1 VQRHLISIAAI
12 LLITGMAAT
21 AIYFPQINL
30 LGFERG
36 GDGPLGLRLGLDIQ
50 GGTHLVYQT
59 EDENPSP
66 GQMEGLIQNINR
78 RIDKF
83 GVSEPILQQ
92 MGERRLLIQLPGI
105 TNIEE
110 AKGLIGAT
118 AELDFREVVVGEPTP
133 ALDEDGNLQYNDAGE
148 VVMNDGTPEFVKA
161 TGIVNGSPVEL
172 TGALLLPDGAQVG
185 RDETAGS
192 FQVTLRFNGPG
203 EEVLEQVT
211 TRNIGRPLGIF
222 VDNSPISTP
231 NVRSA
236 ILAGQGGIIDG
247 LGLNEA
253 RLLAIQLNSGALPL
267 SIELVQE
274 ADINPMLGSL
284 ALEQGVRA
292 ALLGLGLVVL
302 FLILYYR
309 LAGLT
314 AAVSLMI
321 YTILVLATFKL
332 IPVTLTLSG
341 LAAFILSIGMAVD
354 ANVLIFER
362 LKEEIKAGRSLRSA
376 VDVGFDRA
384 WPAIRDG
391 NFSTIITCA
400 ILFWFAQRLGASFV
414 MGFSVTLFFGVMISM
429 LTAIIVTRTFLR
441 TFTSTGLSKKTK
453 LFHT

>member
-1 VQRHLISIAAI
+1 
-12 LLITGMAAT
+12 
-21 AIYFPQINL
+21 
-30 LGFERG
+30 
-36 GDGPLGLRLGLDIQ
+36 
-50 GGTHLVYQT
+50 
-59 EDENPSP
+59 
-66 GQMEGLIQNINR
+66 
-78 RIDKF
+78 
-83 GVSEPILQQ
+83 
-92 MGERRLLIQLPGI
+92 
-105 TNIEE
+105 
-110 AKGLIGAT
+110 
-118 AELDFREVVVGEPTP
+118 
-133 ALDEDGNLQYNDAGE
+133 
-148 VVMNDGTPEFVKA
+148 
-161 TGIVNGSPVEL
+161 
-172 TGALLLPDGAQVG
+172 
-185 RDETAGS
+185 
-192 FQVTLRFNGPG
+192 
-203 EEVLEQVT
+203 
-211 TRNIGRPLGIF
+211 
-222 VDNSPISTP
+222 
-231 NVRSA
+231 
-236 ILAGQGGIIDG
+236 
-247 LGLNEA
+247 
-253 RLLAIQLNSGALPL
+253 
-267 SIELVQE
+267 
-274 ADINPMLGSL
+274 MLGSL

-441 TFTSTGLSKKTK
+441 TFTSTGLIKKTK